1 MSPHLYQFLISALLS
16 YFLVAIIL
24 PQLRRK
30 LLDTP
35 NQRSSHTL
43 PTPRGGGIAF
53 VIIGTLLNYIFAI
66 GAVRWVPLLCLP
78 LAFVGMLDDY
88 KDMPAAWRY
97 ITQSL
102 TAISLIYIAKIDI
115 PTWEIPIF
123 IFAITAVINFINFMD
138 GLDGIV
144 AGCSI
149 VLFAAISNWSIS
161 GAVFGFLIWNWSP
174 SKVFMGDVGSTY
186 IGAVFAGLALQ
197 QSTNQEVLSVLLLGF
212 PLFGDSAMCLIRR
225 LLTRRNIFEAHK
237 QHLYQR
243 LNQAGW
249 SHSKVALLYVAAVF
263 LLVLVRSIWGIKMLI
278 IVIFVEFFMAL
289 FLDSLIAKKFGE
301 S

>member
-16 YFLVAIIL
+16 FFLVAIIL

-53 VIIGTLLNYIFAI
+53 VIIGTLLNYIFAT

-102 TAISLIYIAKIDI
+102 TAIALIYIAKIDI

-123 IFAITAVINFINFMD
+123 IFVITAVINFMNFMD
-138 GLDGIV
+138 GLDGIL

-278 IVIFVEFFMAL
+278 ILIFVEFFIAL
-289 FLDSLIAKKFGE
+289 FLDSLIAKKFGQ

>member
-16 YFLVAIIL
+16 FFLVAIIL

-53 VIIGTLLNYIFAI
+53 VIIGTLLNYIFAT

-102 TAISLIYIAKIDI
+102 TAIALIYIAKIDI
-115 PTWEIPIF
+115 PAWEIPIF
-123 IFAITAVINFINFMD
+123 IFVITAVINFMNFMD
-138 GLDGIV
+138 GLDGIL

-278 IVIFVEFFMAL
+278 ILIFVEFFIAL
-289 FLDSLIAKKFGE
+289 FLDSLIAKKFGQ

>member
-1 MSPHLYQFLISALLS
+1 M
-16 YFLVAIIL
+16 VAIIL
-24 PQLRRK
+24 PQLRSK

-53 VIIGTLLNYIFAI
+53 VITGTLLNYIFAT

-88 KDMPAAWRY
+88 KDLPAAWRY
-97 ITQSL
+97 IMQFL
-102 TAISLIYIAKIDI
+102 TAIALIYIAKIDI
-115 PTWEIPIF
+115 PIWQIPIF
-123 IFAITAVINFINFMD
+123 IFAITAIINFMNFMD
-138 GLDGIV
+138 GLDGIL
-144 AGCSI
+144 AGCSV
-149 VLFAAISNWSIS
+149 VLFAGISSWSIS
-161 GAVFGFLIWNWSP
+161 GAIFGFLIWNWSP
-174 SKVFMGDVGSTY
+174 SKVFMGDVGSTF
-186 IGAVFAGLALQ
+186 IGAVFAGLAFQ
-197 QSTNQEVLSVLLLGF
+197 QPTNQEILTVLLLGF

-225 LLTRRNIFEAHK
+225 LLTRRNIFKAHK

-249 SHSKVALLYVAAVF
+249 GHSKVALLYIGAVL
-263 LLVLVRSIWGIKMLI
+263 LLVLARSIWGIKMLI
-278 IVIFVEFFMAL
+278 IVIFAEFLLAL
-289 FLDSLIAKKFGE
+289 FLDGLIATKFAK